1 MLIPKRH
8 ILEHYILFSFKFKA
22 NYFPA
27 NKTPGTDAYKVEFY
41 PAFKVEIM
49 ANLYKHFKTLRRS
62 IHSPNLFCETDL
74 TLI

>member
-8 ILEHYILFSFKFKA
+8 ILGHYILFSFKFKA
-22 NYFPA
+22 NYFLA

-41 PAFKVEIM
+41 PAFKLEIM
-49 ANLYKHFKTLRRS
+49 ANLYKHFKTLRS
-62 IHSPNLFCETDL
+62 IHSPNSFRETDL